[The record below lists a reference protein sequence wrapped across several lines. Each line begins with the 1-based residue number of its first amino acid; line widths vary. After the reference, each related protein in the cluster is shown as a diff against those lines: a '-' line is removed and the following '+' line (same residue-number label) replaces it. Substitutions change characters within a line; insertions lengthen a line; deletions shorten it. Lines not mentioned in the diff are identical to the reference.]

1 MKKVIILFLISSML
15 VMSYDTNTNSMS
27 DNNTYDTESEYIPEE
42 VILDNIELNDNPDL
56 DIRIDFS
63 AREDGKQKF
72 DPVVKKFKIGKSLYY
87 MIRITA
93 IISEDYDNRYINA
106 TVKIPNI
113 DRYSISFSEGRLLK
127 QSGNSYEIQ
136 IRTSYSFN
144 MYENRFI
151 FKINA
156 KEECYIP
163 INIEFQEPYSENNIK
178 NTVEFRKK
186 ILWLF

>member
-42 VILDNIELNDNPDL
+42 VILDDIELNDNPDL
-56 DIRIDFS
+56 DIRIDFY

-106 TVKIPNI
+106 IVNMPNI
-113 DRYSISFSEGRLLK
+113 DRYSISFAEGRLLK

-136 IRTSYSFN
+136 IRISYSYN